1 MAMSVVLVL
10 KAGNPRLALLKR
22 ADNLRIIVKNPTG
35 SDDEL
40 VLPWRPNDFKHLAL
54 LVAALVGK
62 SVQCMDAILHHLFD
76 LWYTFFRSS
85 PTFFQEYAL

>member
-1 MAMSVVLVL
+1 MKLNV
-10 KAGNPRLALLKR
+10 
-22 ADNLRIIVKNPTG
+22 
-35 SDDEL
+35 DEL
-40 VLPWRPNDFKHLAL
+40 LVKALGENVEGNFEHLAL
-54 LVAALVGK
+54 LVAALVGE